1 MYIMY
6 IMYVKY
12 AARAYTLKI
21 CVQLI
26 IYNNVWIQPLQA
38 ADWIPHR
45 SVRAIRRTFFP
56 HSFIRFVSR
65 YFCLLNAVSFGSIIC
80 VFFFSYLLNTC
91 AYIAAGC
98 KILLQRDRL
107 KYEIKTCENSDNVQL
122 LNTLFYFIENFFFH
136 GNFNHFQVSTKKI
149 N

>member
-1 MYIMY
+1 MWF
-6 IMYVKY
+6 
-12 AARAYTLKI
+12 
-21 CVQLI
+21 Q
-26 IYNNVWIQPLQA
+26 
-38 ADWIPHR
+38 
-45 SVRAIRRTFFP
+45 
-56 HSFIRFVSR
+56 IRFVSR
-65 YFCLLNAVSFGSIIC
+65 YFCLLIAVSFGSIIC